1 MGEGKFVRVE
11 REDACAW
18 VVLDRP
24 PLNLMVPELI
34 AELRRAFEALAA
46 DAGVRVAVVT
56 GAGRAM
62 TAGMQVQV
70 LRDLTP
76 AQAKR
81 LITELHGAIH
91 AVHEAPMPT
100 VAMING
106 PCLGAGFELAA
117 ACDLR
122 TAADDAVLGLPE
134 VRVGV
139 PSVIEA
145 ALLRR
150 LVGPGRAAEV
160 LLTGRPVPATEARE
174 WGLVNRVAPR
184 VDLRRV
190 TEELIAPILACA
202 PSAIR
207 LQKELIVRWR
217 NTDERTAVAYGINAF
232 AQAYA
237 TDEPREAI
245 QAFLDKRPP
254 RFA

>member
-1 MGEGKFVRVE
+1 
-11 REDACAW
+11 

-24 PLNLMVPELI
+24 PLNLVVPELI
-34 AELRRAFEALAA
+34 AGVRAAFDALAA
-46 DAGVRVAVVT
+46 DSTVRVAIVT

-62 TAGMQVQV
+62 TAGMQVQE

-81 LITELHGAIH
+81 LITDLHGAIH

-117 ACDLR
+117 ACDMR
-122 TAADDAVLGLPE
+122 TAAEDAVLGLPE

-150 LVGPGRAAEV
+150 LVGPGRAAEI
-160 LLTGRPVPATEARE
+160 LLTGRSVTAAEALG
-174 WGLVNRVAPR
+174 WGLVNRVAPAA
-184 VDLRRV
+184 DLRRV
-190 TEELIAPILACA
+190 TEELLAPMLECA

-207 LQKELIVRWR
+207 LQKELIIRWR
-217 NTDERTAVAYGINAF
+217 NTDERTAVEYGINAF

-245 QAFLDKRPP
+245 QAFLDKRAP
-254 RFA
+254 RFQ